1 MAIIAAFSMMG
12 VFFLV
17 GLYVAGALGV
27 LSLVMMQ
34 VFSDAPLWNILGNKA
49 WESNTNFILVAVPL
63 FLLMGELMLRSGM
76 GERMYGALSRWLV
89 FLPGG
94 LLHTNIA
101 SCAVFAACSGSSVA
115 TSATISRVSL
125 PSFRQRGYSER
136 LVIGSLAAGGT
147 LGILIPPSIGLIIY
161 GVLVEESIG
170 RLYMGGFLPGFLLAI
185 TMILMMVVTSLI
197 LPRTAPMDEEVRRLY
212 RAWFHGIGVRRYNA
226 EQMAVLRQEQATEAG
241 IAMPRDRR
249 SYRRGRS
256 ILSYSESIS
265 VWLNMLFNAVMGMMS
280 IVPVLFII
288 IIVLGSIYTG
298 WATPTEAAALGVFG
312 ALVVAIANELYRRI
326 RHNHWAVIGLGIFLF
341 PVVVFSLDDY
351 LREQEGELRTSTTL
365 LTMFGFV
372 WMIGA
377 FIVLFLISG
386 NIIVSMLGLLWPVPW
401 YFALLLIGARG
412 ELPPPAYDSWNQAGG
427 ALRVMILDSIISTV
441 RTSSMIMLII
451 MAAFTLSFAFA
462 RLGISQDISEW
473 ITALNLNPLQ
483 FVIILVFFYLL
494 LGTFMESFAML
505 VTTIPILTP
514 SLEAVGVDLVWFG
527 IIMVILVEAALISP
541 PEGINLYILH
551 GVRQDID
558 AQMAEQ
564 TAAAQDALKESTIT
578 DVYIGVLPFMGCM
591 AAVIGLLF
599 IFPDIALWAPC
610 IIYDNPTRD
619 FLEVVG
625 KTPDATSFWDQ
636 VRFCSS
642 EFRPRA
648 YH

>member
-1 MAIIAAFSMMG
+1 MAIITAFSMMG
-12 VFFLV
+12 VFFLI

-34 VFSDAPLWNILGNKA
+34 AFSDAPLWNILGNKA

-170 RLYMGGFLPGFLLAI
+170 RLYMGGFLPGFLLAF
-185 TMILMMVVTSLI
+185 TMILMMIVTSVI
-197 LPRTAPMDEEVRRLY
+197 FPRTAPMDEEVRRLY
-212 RAWFHGIGVRRYNA
+212 RAWFHGIAVRRYTD
-226 EQMAVLRQEQATEAG
+226 EQMTVMRQEQATEAG
-241 IAMPRDRR
+241 LTDPDDRAA
-249 SYRRGRS
+249 YRRGRS
-256 ILSYSESIS
+256 TLSYPEAIAE
-265 VWLNMLFNAVMGMMS
+265 WLRMVKEATVGLLA
-280 IVPVLFII
+280 IIPVLII
-288 IIVLGSIYTG
+288 IMVVLGSIYTG
-298 WATPTEAAALGVFG
+298 WATPTEAAALGVVG
-312 ALVVAIANELYRRI
+312 ALVVAIANELYKRSQ
-326 RHNHWAVIGLGIFLF
+326 GIYA
-341 PVVVFSLDDY
+341 D
-351 LREQEGELRTSTTL
+351 
-365 LTMFGFV
+365 
-372 WMIGA
+372 
-377 FIVLFLISG
+377 
-386 NIIVSMLGLLWPVPW
+386 
-401 YFALLLIGARG
+401 
-412 ELPPPAYDSWNQAGG
+412 WNQSMRGI
-427 ALRVMILDSIISTV
+427 RVMLLDAIISTV
-441 RTSSMIMLII
+441 RTSSMIMLIV

-473 ITALNLNPLQ
+473 ITGLNLNALQ

-551 GVRQDID
+551 GVRQDVD
-558 AQMAEQ
+558 QQMAEQ
-564 TAAAQDALKESTIT
+564 TAAAQEALRESTIT

-591 AAVIGLLF
+591 ALVIALLF
-599 IFPDIALWAPC
+599 AFPDIALWAPC
-610 IIYDNPTRD
+610 IIYDDPSRD
-619 FLEVVG
+619 FLQSVNVER
-625 KTPDATSFWDQ
+625 DAAGFWEQ
-636 VRFCSS
+636 IRYCSS
-642 EFRPRA
+642 EFRPLA
-648 YH
+648 YE

>member
-12 VFFLV
+12 VFFLI

-34 VFSDAPLWNILGNKA
+34 AFSDAPLWNILGNKA

-147 LGILIPPSIGLIIY
+147 LGILIPPSIGLIIF

-170 RLYMGGFLPGFLLAI
+170 RLYMGGFLPGFLLAF
-185 TMILMMVVTSLI
+185 TMMLMMIVTSVI

-212 RAWFHGIGVRRYNA
+212 RAWFHGIAVRRYSE
-226 EQMAVLRQEQATEAG
+226 EQMSVMRQEQATEAG
-241 IAMPRDRR
+241 LTDPEERAA
-249 SYRRGRS
+249 YRRGRS
-256 ILSYSESIS
+256 TLSYPEAIAE
-265 VWLNMLFNAVMGMMS
+265 WLRMIKEATVGLLA
-280 IVPVLFII
+280 IIPVLII
-288 IIVLGSIYTG
+288 IIVVLGSIYTG

-312 ALVVAIANELYRRI
+312 ALVVAIANELFKRSQGVYT
-326 RHNHWAVIGLGIFLF
+326 
-341 PVVVFSLDDY
+341 D
-351 LREQEGELRTSTTL
+351 
-365 LTMFGFV
+365 
-372 WMIGA
+372 
-377 FIVLFLISG
+377 
-386 NIIVSMLGLLWPVPW
+386 
-401 YFALLLIGARG
+401 
-412 ELPPPAYDSWNQAGG
+412 WNQSMRGIK
-427 ALRVMILDSIISTV
+427 VMLLDAIISTV
-441 RTSSMIMLII
+441 RTSSMIMLIV

-473 ITALNLNPLQ
+473 ITGQNLNALQ

-505 VTTIPILTP
+505 VTTIPILAP

-551 GVRQDID
+551 GVRQDVD

-564 TAAAQDALKESTIT
+564 TAAAQEALRESTIT

-591 AAVIGLLF
+591 ALVIALLF
-599 IFPDIALWAPC
+599 AFPDIALWAPC
-610 IIYDNPTRD
+610 IIYDDPSRD
-619 FLEVVG
+619 FLQSVNIER
-625 KTPDATSFWDQ
+625 DAAGFWEQ
-636 VRFCSS
+636 IRYCSS

-648 YH
+648 YQ

>member
-1 MAIIAAFSMMG
+1 MAIITAFSMMG

-27 LSLVMMQ
+27 LSLVMLY
-34 VFSDAPLWNILGNKA
+34 VFKPGDFFDPGLWSILGNKA

-76 GERMYGALSRWLV
+76 GERMYAALSRWLV

-147 LGILIPPSIGLIIY
+147 LGILIPPSIGLIIF

-170 RLYMGGFLPGFLLAI
+170 RLYMGGFLPGFLLAF
-185 TMILMMVVTSLI
+185 TMIAMMAVTSVI
-197 LPRTAPMDEEVRRLY
+197 FPRTAPMDEEVKRLY
-212 RAWFHGIGVRRYNA
+212 RAWFHGIGIRRYTA
-226 EQMAVLRQEQATEAG
+226 EQLATLRREQAAG
-241 IAMPRDRR
+241 VAMADRTA
-249 SYRRGRS
+249 
-256 ILSYSESIS
+256 LSYGEATGE
-265 VWLNMLFNAVMGMMS
+265 WLRMLGNAAVGMAA
-280 IVPVLFII
+280 IIPVLII
-288 IIVLGSIYTG
+288 IVVVLGSIYTG

-312 ALVVAIANELYRRI
+312 ALVVAIANELYKKVQGIYGDWSASLRGI
-326 RHNHWAVIGLGIFLF
+326 R
-341 PVVVFSLDDY
+341 Y
-351 LREQEGELRTSTTL
+351 
-365 LTMFGFV
+365 
-372 WMIGA
+372 
-377 FIVLFLISG
+377 
-386 NIIVSMLGLLWPVPW
+386 MLQD
-401 YFALLLIGARG
+401 A
-412 ELPPPAYDSWNQAGG
+412 
-427 ALRVMILDSIISTV
+427 IISTV
-441 RTSSMIMLII
+441 RTSSMIMLIV

-462 RLGISQDISEW
+462 RLGISADISEW
-473 ITALNLNPLQ
+473 ITGLNLNALQ
-483 FVIILVFFYLL
+483 FVVILVFFYLL

-551 GVRQDID
+551 GVRQDVD
-558 AQMAEQ
+558 QQMAEQ
-564 TAAAQDALKESTIT
+564 TAAAQEALAESTIT

-591 AAVIGLLF
+591 ALVIALLF
-599 IFPDIALWAPC
+599 AFPDIALWAPC
-610 IIYDNPTRD
+610 IIYDDPSRD
-619 FLEVVG
+619 FLQAMGIERG
-625 KTPDATSFWDQ
+625 TADFWDG
-636 VRFCSS
+636 VRYCSS

-648 YH
+648 YE

>member
-1 MAIIAAFSMMG
+1 MAIITAFSMMG

-27 LSLVMMQ
+27 LSLVMLY
-34 VFSDAPLWNILGNKA
+34 VFKPGEMFDPGLWSILGNKA

-76 GERMYGALSRWLV
+76 GERMYAALSRWLV

-147 LGILIPPSIGLIIY
+147 LGILIPPSIGLIIF

-170 RLYMGGFLPGFLLAI
+170 RLYMGGFLPGFLLAF
-185 TMILMMVVTSLI
+185 TMIAMMAVTSVI
-197 LPRTAPMDEEVRRLY
+197 FPRTAPMDEEVKRLY
-212 RAWFHGIGVRRYNA
+212 RAWFHGVGIRRYTA
-226 EQMAVLRQEQATEAG
+226 EQLATLRREQAG
-241 IAMPRDRR
+241 GVAMADRTT
-249 SYRRGRS
+249 
-256 ILSYSESIS
+256 LSYGEATGE
-265 VWLNMLFNAVMGMMS
+265 WLRMLRNAAVGMAA
-280 IVPVLFII
+280 IIPVLII
-288 IIVLGSIYTG
+288 IVVVLGSIYTG

-312 ALVVAIANELYRRI
+312 ALVVAIANELYKKVQGIYGDWNASLRGI
-326 RHNHWAVIGLGIFLF
+326 R
-341 PVVVFSLDDY
+341 Y
-351 LREQEGELRTSTTL
+351 
-365 LTMFGFV
+365 
-372 WMIGA
+372 
-377 FIVLFLISG
+377 
-386 NIIVSMLGLLWPVPW
+386 MLQD
-401 YFALLLIGARG
+401 A
-412 ELPPPAYDSWNQAGG
+412 
-427 ALRVMILDSIISTV
+427 IISTV
-441 RTSSMIMLII
+441 RTSSMIMLIV

-462 RLGISQDISEW
+462 RLGISADISEW
-473 ITALNLNPLQ
+473 ITGLNLNALQ
-483 FVIILVFFYLL
+483 FVVILVFFYLL

-551 GVRQDID
+551 GVRQDVD
-558 AQMAEQ
+558 QQMAEQ
-564 TAAAQDALKESTIT
+564 TAAAQEALAESTIT

-591 AAVIGLLF
+591 ALVIALLF
-599 IFPDIALWAPC
+599 AFPDIALWAPC
-610 IIYDNPTRD
+610 IIYDDPSRD
-619 FLEVVG
+619 FLQAMGIERG
-625 KTPDATSFWDQ
+625 TADFWDG
-636 VRFCSS
+636 VRYCSS

-648 YH
+648 YE

>member
-1 MAIIAAFSMMG
+1 MAIITAFSMMG
-12 VFFLV
+12 VFFLI

-170 RLYMGGFLPGFLLAI
+170 RLYMGGFLPGFLLAF
-185 TMILMMVVTSLI
+185 TMILMMVVTSVI
-197 LPRTAPMDEEVRRLY
+197 FPRTAPMDEEVRRLY
-212 RAWFHGIGVRRYNA
+212 RAWFNGIGIRRYTDEQLA
-226 EQMAVLRQEQATEAG
+226 ELQRERTTEAG
-241 IAMPRDRR
+241 IANPVERAA
-249 SYRRGRS
+249 YRRGRS
-256 ILSYSESIS
+256 TLSYGEATGE
-265 VWLNMLFNAVMGMMS
+265 WLRMIKEATLGLVA
-280 IVPVLFII
+280 IIPVLVII
-288 IIVLGSIYTG
+288 IVVLGSIYTG
-298 WATPTEAAALGVFG
+298 WATPTEAAALGVVG
-312 ALVVAIANELYRRI
+312 ALVVAIANELYKRPQGAYSSWGQSMRGIRI
-326 RHNHWAVIGLGIFLF
+326 ML
-341 PVVVFSLDDY
+341 LD
-351 LREQEGELRTSTTL
+351 
-365 LTMFGFV
+365 
-372 WMIGA
+372 A
-377 FIVLFLISG
+377 
-386 NIIVSMLGLLWPVPW
+386 
-401 YFALLLIGARG
+401 
-412 ELPPPAYDSWNQAGG
+412 
-427 ALRVMILDSIISTV
+427 IISTV
-441 RTSSMIMLII
+441 RTSSMIMLIV

-473 ITALNLNPLQ
+473 ITGLNLNALQ

-551 GVRQDID
+551 GVRQDVD

-564 TAAAQDALKESTIT
+564 TAAAQEALRESTIT

-591 AAVIGLLF
+591 AAVIALLF
-599 IFPDIALWAPC
+599 AFPDIALWAPC
-610 IIYDNPTRD
+610 IIYDDPSRE
-619 FLEVVG
+619 FLQTVNVEREAAG
-625 KTPDATSFWDQ
+625 FWENI
-636 VRFCSS
+636 RYCSS

-648 YH
+648 YQ

>member
-1 MAIIAAFSMMG
+1 MVIITAFSMMG
-12 VFFLV
+12 VFFLI

-34 VFSDAPLWNILGNKA
+34 AFSDAPLWNILGNKA

-170 RLYMGGFLPGFLLAI
+170 RLYMGGFLPGFLLAFTMMFMMII
-185 TMILMMVVTSLI
+185 TSVIFPS
-197 LPRTAPMDEEVRRLY
+197 TAPMDEEVRRLY
-212 RAWFHGIGVRRYNA
+212 RAWFHGVGIRRYGVD
-226 EQMAVLRQEQATEAG
+226 QVAVLQQERATETG
-241 IAMPRDRR
+241 IADIEGRR
-249 SYRRGRS
+249 AYRRGRS
-256 ILSYSESIS
+256 VLSYGEA
-265 VWLNMLFNAVMGMMS
+265 VGEWLRMLGEAAVGMAA
-280 IVPVLFII
+280 IVPVLII
-288 IIVLGSIYTG
+288 IVVVLGSIYTG
-298 WATPTEAAALGVFG
+298 WATPTEAAALGVVG
-312 ALVVAIANELYRRI
+312 ALVVAIANELYKK
-326 RHNHWAVIGLGIFLF
+326 
-341 PVVVFSLDDY
+341 
-351 LREQEGELRTSTTL
+351 
-365 LTMFGFV
+365 
-372 WMIGA
+372 
-377 FIVLFLISG
+377 
-386 NIIVSMLGLLWPVPW
+386 
-401 YFALLLIGARG
+401 ARG
-412 ELPPPAYDSWNQAGG
+412 TYADWGGSYRGIKMMLMDS
-427 ALRVMILDSIISTV
+427 VISTV
-441 RTSSMIMLII
+441 RTSSMIMLIV

-473 ITALNLNPLQ
+473 ITGLNLNALQ

-505 VTTIPILTP
+505 VTTIPILAPT
-514 SLEAVGVDLVWFG
+514 LEAVGVDLVWFG

-551 GVRQDID
+551 GVRQDVD
-558 AQMAEQ
+558 AEMASR
-564 TAAAQDALKESTIT
+564 TAAAQEVLRESTIT

-591 AAVIGLLF
+591 AAVIALLF
-599 IFPDIALWAPC
+599 VFPDIALYAPC
-610 IIYDNPTRD
+610 VFYDNPTSYFALADIAREAGASP
-619 FLEVVG
+619 EVVDQISREALLPREEQMRLPELIDLTIIQTG
-625 KTPDATSFWDQ
+625 DPTLANLDVEGVQAQIRESTGDPGGWDLM
-636 VRFCSS
+636 RFCAS

-648 YH
+648 YE

>member
-1 MAIIAAFSMMG
+1 MAIITAFSMMG

-27 LSLVMMQ
+27 LSLVMMEA
-34 VFSDAPLWNILGNKA
+34 FSDAPLWNILGNKA

-76 GERMYGALSRWLV
+76 GERMYAALSRWLV

-147 LGILIPPSIGLIIY
+147 LGILIPPSIGLIIF

-170 RLYMGGFLPGFLLAI
+170 RLYMGGFLPGFLLAF
-185 TMILMMVVTSLI
+185 TMIAMMVVTSI
-197 LPRTAPMDEEVRRLY
+197 IFPRTAPMDEEIKRLY
-212 RAWFHGIGVRRYNA
+212 RAWFHGAGIRRYTA
-226 EQMAVLRQEQATEAG
+226 EQMETMRREQAAG
-241 IAMPRDRR
+241 VSIEDRT
-249 SYRRGRS
+249 
-256 ILSYSESIS
+256 ILSYGEAVSE
-265 VWLNMLFNAVMGMMS
+265 WLRILGRAVVGMAA
-280 IVPVLFII
+280 IIPVLII
-288 IIVLGSIYTG
+288 IVVVLGSIYTG

-312 ALVVAIANELYRRI
+312 ALVVAIANELFKKMQGIYAEWGDSMRGI
-326 RHNHWAVIGLGIFLF
+326 RHML
-341 PVVVFSLDDY
+341 LD
-351 LREQEGELRTSTTL
+351 
-365 LTMFGFV
+365 
-372 WMIGA
+372 A
-377 FIVLFLISG
+377 
-386 NIIVSMLGLLWPVPW
+386 
-401 YFALLLIGARG
+401 
-412 ELPPPAYDSWNQAGG
+412 
-427 ALRVMILDSIISTV
+427 IISTV
-441 RTSSMIMLII
+441 RTSSMIMLIV

-462 RLGISQDISEW
+462 RLGISSDISEW
-473 ITALNLNPLQ
+473 ITGLNLNALQ

-551 GVRQDID
+551 GVRQDVD
-558 AQMAEQ
+558 QQMAEQ
-564 TAAAQDALKESTIT
+564 TAAAQEVLRESTIT

-591 AAVIGLLF
+591 AVVIALLF
-599 IFPDIALWAPC
+599 AFPDIALWAPC
-610 IIYDNPTRD
+610 VIYDTPGNHFALADIARSAGAAPEVIDQIGREAMLARD
-619 FLEVVG
+619 EQMRFRDLIDLTITQSGSPALAQLGTEG
-625 KTPDATSFWDQ
+625 IQDQ
-636 VRFCSS
+636 IRAAAGDSSLWENVRYCSS

-648 YH
+648 YQ

>member
-1 MAIIAAFSMMG
+1 MAIITAFSMMG
-12 VFFLV
+12 VFFLI

-170 RLYMGGFLPGFLLAI
+170 RLYMAGFFPGFLLAFV
-185 TMILMMVVTSLI
+185 MILMMVFTSI
-197 LPRTAPMDEEVRRLY
+197 VAPRTAPMDEEVRRLY
-212 RAWFHGIGVRRYNA
+212 RGWFHGIGIRRYND
-226 EQMAVLRQEQATEAG
+226 EQMAALRQEQATEAG
-241 IAMPRDRR
+241 LSATRDPAMGLSPRQA
-249 SYRRGRS
+249 YRRGRS
-256 ILSYSESIS
+256 TLSYAEATSEWMRMIGE
-265 VWLNMLFNAVMGMMS
+265 AVVGLVA
-280 IVPVLFII
+280 IIPVLI
-288 IIVLGSIYTG
+288 IIVVVLGTIYLG
-298 WATPTEAAALGVFG
+298 IATPTEAAAFGVTG
-312 ALVVAIANELYRRI
+312 ALIVAGANELYKRLQ
-326 RHNHWAVIGLGIFLF
+326 GTY
-341 PVVVFSLDDY
+341 S
-351 LREQEGELRTSTTL
+351 
-365 LTMFGFV
+365 
-372 WMIGA
+372 
-377 FIVLFLISG
+377 
-386 NIIVSMLGLLWPVPW
+386 
-401 YFALLLIGARG
+401 
-412 ELPPPAYDSWNQAGG
+412 SWGQ
-427 ALRVMILDSIISTV
+427 ALRAVYLMLLDAIISTV
-441 RTSSMIMLII
+441 RTSSMIMLIV

-473 ITALNLNPLQ
+473 ITALNLNALQ

-514 SLEAVGVDLVWFG
+514 ALVNVGVDLVWFG

-551 GVRQDID
+551 GVRQDVD

-564 TAAAQDALKESTIT
+564 TAEAQAALQNSTIT

-591 AAVIGLLF
+591 AAVISLLF

-610 IIYDNPTRD
+610 MIYDDPSRD
-619 FLEVVG
+619 FLQSVNVER
-625 KTPDATSFWDQ
+625 DAAGFWEQ

-648 YH
+648 YE

>member
-1 MAIIAAFSMMG
+1 MAIITAFSMMG
-12 VFFLV
+12 VFFLI

-76 GERMYGALSRWLV
+76 GERMYSSLSRWLV

-147 LGILIPPSIGLIIY
+147 LGILIPPSIGLIIF

-170 RLYMGGFLPGFLLAI
+170 RLYMGGFLPGFLLAF
-185 TMILMMVVTSLI
+185 TMMLMMIVTSVI
-197 LPRTAPMDEEVRRLY
+197 IPRTAPMDEEVRRLY
-212 RAWFHGIGVRRYNA
+212 RGWFNGIGIRRYSDDQQA
-226 EQMAVLRQEQATEAG
+226 AMRQEQATEAG
-241 IAMPRDRR
+241 LTDPEERAA
-249 SYRRGRS
+249 YRRGRS
-256 ILSYSESIS
+256 TLSYGEATSE
-265 VWLNMLFNAVMGMMS
+265 WLRMLKEALVGLIA
-280 IVPVLFII
+280 IVPVLII
-288 IIVLGSIYTG
+288 IAVVLGSIYTG

-312 ALVVAIANELYRRI
+312 ALVVAIANELYKRSQ
-326 RHNHWAVIGLGIFLF
+326 GI
-341 PVVVFSLDDY
+341 Y
-351 LREQEGELRTSTTL
+351 ANWGE
-365 LTMFGFV
+365 
-372 WMIGA
+372 
-377 FIVLFLISG
+377 
-386 NIIVSMLGLLWPVPW
+386 SM
-401 YFALLLIGARG
+401 RG
-412 ELPPPAYDSWNQAGG
+412 I
-427 ALRVMILDSIISTV
+427 RVMLLDAIISTV
-441 RTSSMIMLII
+441 RTSSMIMLIV

-473 ITALNLNPLQ
+473 ITGLNLNALQ

-551 GVRQDID
+551 GVRQDVD

-564 TAAAQDALKESTIT
+564 TAAAQEALRESTIT

-591 AAVIGLLF
+591 ALVIALLF
-599 IFPDIALWAPC
+599 AFPDIALWAPC
-610 IIYDNPTRD
+610 IIYDDPSRE
-619 FLEVVG
+619 FLQSVNIEREAAG
-625 KTPDATSFWDQ
+625 FWEN

-648 YH
+648 YQ

>member
-1 MAIIAAFSMMG
+1 MAIITAFSMMG

-27 LSLVMMQ
+27 LSLVMMEA
-34 VFSDAPLWNILGNKA
+34 FSDAPLWNILGNKA

-76 GERMYGALSRWLV
+76 GERMYAALSRWLV

-147 LGILIPPSIGLIIY
+147 LGILIPPSIGLIIF

-170 RLYMGGFLPGFLLAI
+170 RLYMGGFLPGFLLAF
-185 TMILMMVVTSLI
+185 TMIVMMVVTSI
-197 LPRTAPMDEEVRRLY
+197 IFPRTAPMDEEIKRLY
-212 RAWFHGIGVRRYNA
+212 RAWFHGAGIRRYTA
-226 EQMAVLRQEQATEAG
+226 EQMETMRREQAAG
-241 IAMPRDRR
+241 VSIEDRTM
-249 SYRRGRS
+249 
-256 ILSYSESIS
+256 LSYGEAVSE
-265 VWLNMLFNAVMGMMS
+265 WLRILGRAVVGMAA
-280 IVPVLFII
+280 IIPVLII
-288 IIVLGSIYTG
+288 IVVVLGSIYTG

-312 ALVVAIANELYRRI
+312 ALVVAIANELFKKMQGIYAEWSDSVRGI
-326 RHNHWAVIGLGIFLF
+326 RHML
-341 PVVVFSLDDY
+341 LD
-351 LREQEGELRTSTTL
+351 
-365 LTMFGFV
+365 
-372 WMIGA
+372 A
-377 FIVLFLISG
+377 
-386 NIIVSMLGLLWPVPW
+386 
-401 YFALLLIGARG
+401 
-412 ELPPPAYDSWNQAGG
+412 
-427 ALRVMILDSIISTV
+427 IISTV
-441 RTSSMIMLII
+441 RTSSMIMLIV

-462 RLGISQDISEW
+462 RLGISSDISEW
-473 ITALNLNPLQ
+473 ITGLNLNALQ

-551 GVRQDID
+551 GVRQDVD
-558 AQMAEQ
+558 QQMAEQ
-564 TAAAQDALKESTIT
+564 TAAAQEVLRESTIT

-591 AAVIGLLF
+591 AVVIALLF
-599 IFPDIALWAPC
+599 AFPDIALWAPC
-610 IIYDNPTRD
+610 VIYDTPGNHFALADIARSAGAAPEALDQIGREAMLERD
-619 FLEVVG
+619 EQMRFRDLIDLTITQSGSPALAQLGTEG
-625 KTPDATSFWDQ
+625 IQDQ
-636 VRFCSS
+636 IRAAAGDSSLWENVRYCSS

-648 YH
+648 YQ

>member
-1 MAIIAAFSMMG
+1 MAIITAFSMMG
-12 VFFLV
+12 VFFLI

-34 VFSDAPLWNILGNKA
+34 AFSDAPLWNILGNKA

-170 RLYMGGFLPGFLLAI
+170 RLYMGGFLPGFLLAF
-185 TMILMMVVTSLI
+185 TMILMMIVTSVI
-197 LPRTAPMDEEVRRLY
+197 FPRTAPMDEEVRRLY
-212 RAWFHGIGVRRYNA
+212 RAWFHGIAVRRYTD
-226 EQMAVLRQEQATEAG
+226 EQMTVMRQEQATEAG
-241 IAMPRDRR
+241 LTDPDDRAA
-249 SYRRGRS
+249 YRRGRS
-256 ILSYSESIS
+256 TLSYPEAIAE
-265 VWLNMLFNAVMGMMS
+265 WLRMVKEATVGLLA
-280 IVPVLFII
+280 IIPVLII
-288 IIVLGSIYTG
+288 IMVVLGSIYTG
-298 WATPTEAAALGVFG
+298 WATPTEAAALGVVG
-312 ALVVAIANELYRRI
+312 ALVVAIANELYKRSQGIYADWSQSMRGIRI
-326 RHNHWAVIGLGIFLF
+326 ML
-341 PVVVFSLDDY
+341 LD
-351 LREQEGELRTSTTL
+351 
-365 LTMFGFV
+365 
-372 WMIGA
+372 A
-377 FIVLFLISG
+377 
-386 NIIVSMLGLLWPVPW
+386 
-401 YFALLLIGARG
+401 
-412 ELPPPAYDSWNQAGG
+412 
-427 ALRVMILDSIISTV
+427 IISTV
-441 RTSSMIMLII
+441 RTSSMIMLIV

-473 ITALNLNPLQ
+473 ITALNLNALQ

-551 GVRQDID
+551 GVRQDVD
-558 AQMAEQ
+558 QQMAEQ
-564 TAAAQDALKESTIT
+564 TAAAQEALRESTIT

-591 AAVIGLLF
+591 ALVIALLF
-599 IFPDIALWAPC
+599 VFPDIALWAPC
-610 IIYDNPTRD
+610 IIYDDPSRD
-619 FLEVVG
+619 FLQSVNVER
-625 KTPDATSFWDQ
+625 DAAGFWEQ
-636 VRFCSS
+636 IRYCSS

-648 YH
+648 YE

>member
-1 MAIIAAFSMMG
+1 MAIITAFSMMG
-12 VFFLV
+12 VFFLI

-147 LGILIPPSIGLIIY
+147 LGILIPPSIGLIIF

-170 RLYMGGFLPGFLLAI
+170 RLYMGGFLPGFLLAF
-185 TMILMMVVTSLI
+185 TMILMMVVTSVI
-197 LPRTAPMDEEVRRLY
+197 FPRTAPMDEEVRRLY
-212 RAWFHGIGVRRYNA
+212 RGWFNGVGLRRYTD
-226 EQMAVLRQEQATEAG
+226 EQRAALAQEQATEAG
-241 IAMPRDRR
+241 LTDPTERAA
-249 SYRRGRS
+249 YRRGRS
-256 ILSYSESIS
+256 TLSYGEATSE
-265 VWLNMLFNAVMGMMS
+265 WLRMIKDATVGLLA
-280 IVPVLFII
+280 IVPVLVII
-288 IIVLGSIYTG
+288 IVVLGSIYTG
-298 WATPTEAAALGVFG
+298 WATPTEAAALGVVG
-312 ALVVAIANELYRRI
+312 ALVVAIANELYKRRQGIYADWGASMRGI
-326 RHNHWAVIGLGIFLF
+326 RIML
-341 PVVVFSLDDY
+341 LD
-351 LREQEGELRTSTTL
+351 
-365 LTMFGFV
+365 
-372 WMIGA
+372 A
-377 FIVLFLISG
+377 
-386 NIIVSMLGLLWPVPW
+386 
-401 YFALLLIGARG
+401 
-412 ELPPPAYDSWNQAGG
+412 
-427 ALRVMILDSIISTV
+427 IISTV
-441 RTSSMIMLII
+441 RTSSMIMLIV

-462 RLGISQDISEW
+462 RLGISADISEW
-473 ITALNLNPLQ
+473 ITGLNLNALQ

-551 GVRQDID
+551 GVRQDVD
-558 AQMAEQ
+558 QQMAEQ
-564 TAAAQDALKESTIT
+564 TAAAQEALKESTIT

-591 AAVIGLLF
+591 ALVIALLF

-610 IIYDNPTRD
+610 IIYDDPSRE
-619 FLEVVG
+619 FLQSVNVEREAAG
-625 KTPDATSFWDQ
+625 FWENI
-636 VRFCSS
+636 RYCSS

-648 YH
+648 YQ

>member
-12 VFFLV
+12 VFFII

-34 VFSDAPLWNILGNKA
+34 MFSDAPLWNILGNKA

-170 RLYMGGFLPGFLLAI
+170 RLYMGGFLPGFLLAF
-185 TMILMMVVTSLI
+185 TMILMMIVTSVI
-197 LPRTAPMDEEVRRLY
+197 FPRTAPMDEEVRRLY
-212 RAWFHGIGVRRYNA
+212 RAWFHGIAVRRYTD
-226 EQMAVLRQEQATEAG
+226 EQMTVMRQEQATEAG
-241 IAMPRDRR
+241 LNDPADRAA
-249 SYRRGRS
+249 YRRGRS
-256 ILSYSESIS
+256 TLSYPEA
-265 VWLNMLFNAVMGMMS
+265 VAEWLRMVKEATVGLVA
-280 IVPVLFII
+280 IIPVLII
-288 IIVLGSIYTG
+288 IIVVLGSIYTG
-298 WATPTEAAALGVFG
+298 WATPTEAAALGVVG
-312 ALVVAIANELYRRI
+312 ALVVAIANELYKRSQGVY
-326 RHNHWAVIGLGIFLF
+326 A
-341 PVVVFSLDDY
+341 D
-351 LREQEGELRTSTTL
+351 
-365 LTMFGFV
+365 
-372 WMIGA
+372 
-377 FIVLFLISG
+377 
-386 NIIVSMLGLLWPVPW
+386 
-401 YFALLLIGARG
+401 
-412 ELPPPAYDSWNQAGG
+412 WNQSMRGIRIM
-427 ALRVMILDSIISTV
+427 LLDAIISTV
-441 RTSSMIMLII
+441 RTSSMIMLIV

-473 ITALNLNPLQ
+473 ITGLNLNALQ

-551 GVRQDID
+551 GVRQDVD

-564 TAAAQDALKESTIT
+564 TAAAQEALRESTIT

-591 AAVIGLLF
+591 ALVIALLF
-599 IFPDIALWAPC
+599 AFPDIALYAPC
-610 IIYDNPTRD
+610 IIYDDPSRD
-619 FLEVVG
+619 FLQAVNVER
-625 KTPDATSFWDQ
+625 DAAGFWEN
-636 VRFCSS
+636 VRYCAS

-648 YH
+648 YE

>member
-1 MAIIAAFSMMG
+1 MAIITAFSMMG

-27 LSLVMMQ
+27 LSLVMLY
-34 VFSDAPLWNILGNKA
+34 VFKPGEMFDPGLWSILGNKA

-76 GERMYGALSRWLV
+76 GERMYAALSRWLV

-147 LGILIPPSIGLIIY
+147 LGILIPPSIGLIIF

-170 RLYMGGFLPGFLLAI
+170 RLYMGGFLPGFLLAF
-185 TMILMMVVTSLI
+185 TMIAMMAVTSVI
-197 LPRTAPMDEEVRRLY
+197 FPRTAPMDEEVKRLY
-212 RAWFHGIGVRRYNA
+212 RAWFHGIGIRRYSA
-226 EQMAVLRQEQATEAG
+226 EQLATLRREQAAG
-241 IAMPRDRR
+241 VAMADRTA
-249 SYRRGRS
+249 
-256 ILSYSESIS
+256 LSYGEATGE
-265 VWLNMLFNAVMGMMS
+265 WLRMLGNAAVGMAA
-280 IVPVLFII
+280 IIPVLII
-288 IIVLGSIYTG
+288 IVVVLGSIYTG

-312 ALVVAIANELYRRI
+312 ALVVAIANELYKKVQGIYGDWNASLRGI
-326 RHNHWAVIGLGIFLF
+326 R
-341 PVVVFSLDDY
+341 Y
-351 LREQEGELRTSTTL
+351 
-365 LTMFGFV
+365 
-372 WMIGA
+372 
-377 FIVLFLISG
+377 
-386 NIIVSMLGLLWPVPW
+386 MLQD
-401 YFALLLIGARG
+401 A
-412 ELPPPAYDSWNQAGG
+412 
-427 ALRVMILDSIISTV
+427 IISTV
-441 RTSSMIMLII
+441 RTSSMIMLIV

-462 RLGISQDISEW
+462 RLGISADISEW
-473 ITALNLNPLQ
+473 ITGLNLNALQ
-483 FVIILVFFYLL
+483 FVVILVFFYLL

-551 GVRQDID
+551 GVRQDVD
-558 AQMAEQ
+558 QQMAEQ
-564 TAAAQDALKESTIT
+564 TAAAQEALAESTIT

-591 AAVIGLLF
+591 ALVIALLF
-599 IFPDIALWAPC
+599 AFPDIALWAPC
-610 IIYDNPTRD
+610 IIYDDPSRD
-619 FLEVVG
+619 FLQAMGIERG
-625 KTPDATSFWDQ
+625 TADFWDG
-636 VRFCSS
+636 VRYCSS

-648 YH
+648 YE

>member
-1 MAIIAAFSMMG
+1 MAIITAFSMMG
-12 VFFLV
+12 VFFLI

-147 LGILIPPSIGLIIY
+147 LGILIPPSIGLIIF

-170 RLYMGGFLPGFLLAI
+170 RLYMGGFLPGFLLAF
-185 TMILMMVVTSLI
+185 TMILMMIITSVI
-197 LPRTAPMDEEVRRLY
+197 FPRTAPMDDEVRRLY
-212 RAWFHGIGVRRYNA
+212 RAWFNGIGVRKYSEEQLA
-226 EQMAVLRQEQATEAG
+226 EMARERATEAG
-241 IAMPRDRR
+241 LTDPLER
-249 SYRRGRS
+249 SAYRRGRAV
-256 ILSYSESIS
+256 LSYGEATSEWFRMIKEATIGL
-265 VWLNMLFNAVMGMMS
+265 VA
-280 IVPVLFII
+280 IAPVLII
-288 IIVLGSIYTG
+288 IVVVLGSIYTG

-312 ALVVAIANELYRRI
+312 ALVVAIANELYKRVQGIYPDWGTSMRGI
-326 RHNHWAVIGLGIFLF
+326 RLML
-341 PVVVFSLDDY
+341 LD
-351 LREQEGELRTSTTL
+351 
-365 LTMFGFV
+365 
-372 WMIGA
+372 A
-377 FIVLFLISG
+377 
-386 NIIVSMLGLLWPVPW
+386 
-401 YFALLLIGARG
+401 
-412 ELPPPAYDSWNQAGG
+412 
-427 ALRVMILDSIISTV
+427 IISTV
-441 RTSSMIMLII
+441 RTSSMIMLIV

-473 ITALNLNPLQ
+473 ITALNLNALQ

-505 VTTIPILTP
+505 VTTIPILVP

-551 GVRQDID
+551 GVRQDVD
-558 AQMAEQ
+558 QQMAEQ
-564 TAAAQDALKESTIT
+564 TAAAQEALRESTIT

-591 AAVIGLLF
+591 ALVIGLLF
-599 IFPDIALWAPC
+599 AFPDIALWAPC
-610 IIYDNPTRD
+610 VIYDDPSRD
-619 FLEVVG
+619 FLQSVNVER
-625 KTPDATSFWDQ
+625 DAAGFWEQ
-636 VRFCSS
+636 IRFCSS

-648 YH
+648 YE

>member
-1 MAIIAAFSMMG
+1 MAIITAFSMMG
-12 VFFLV
+12 VFFLI

-147 LGILIPPSIGLIIY
+147 LGILIPPSIGLIIF

-170 RLYMGGFLPGFLLAI
+170 RLYMGGFLPGFLLAF
-185 TMILMMVVTSLI
+185 TMIAMMVVTSLI
-197 LPRTAPMDEEVRRLY
+197 FPRTAPMEEEVRRLY
-212 RAWFHGIGVRRYNA
+212 RAWFNGIGVRRYTDEQRA
-226 EQMAVLRQEQATEAG
+226 ELQMQQATEGG
-241 IAMPRDRR
+241 IANPTERAA
-249 SYRRGRS
+249 YRRGRS
-256 ILSYSESIS
+256 TLSYVEATAE
-265 VWLNMLFNAVMGMMS
+265 WLRMLKEALIGLLA
-280 IVPVLFII
+280 IIPVLVII
-288 IIVLGSIYTG
+288 VVVLGSIYTG
-298 WATPTEAAALGVFG
+298 WATPTEAAALGVVG
-312 ALVVAIANELYRRI
+312 ALLVAVANELYQRLQGTYSRWGDSM
-326 RHNHWAVIGLGIFLF
+326 RGI
-341 PVVVFSLDDY
+341 
-351 LREQEGELRTSTTL
+351 
-365 LTMFGFV
+365 
-372 WMIGA
+372 
-377 FIVLFLISG
+377 
-386 NIIVSMLGLLWPVPW
+386 
-401 YFALLLIGARG
+401 
-412 ELPPPAYDSWNQAGG
+412 
-427 ALRVMILDSIISTV
+427 RVMLFDAIISTV
-441 RTSSMIMLII
+441 RTSSMIMLIV

-473 ITALNLNPLQ
+473 ITGLNLNALQ

-505 VTTIPILTP
+505 VTTIPILAPT
-514 SLEAVGVDLVWFG
+514 LEAVGVDLVWFG

-551 GVRQDID
+551 GVRQDVD
-558 AQMAEQ
+558 QQMAEQ
-564 TAAAQDALKESTIT
+564 TAAAQEALRESTIT

-591 AAVIGLLF
+591 AAVIALLF
-599 IFPDIALWAPC
+599 VFPDIALWAPC
-610 IIYDNPTRD
+610 IIYDDPSRD
-619 FLEVVG
+619 FLQTINVEREAAG
-625 KTPDATSFWDQ
+625 FWES
-636 VRFCSS
+636 VKYCSS

-648 YH
+648 YQ

>member
-1 MAIIAAFSMMG
+1 MAIITAFSMMG
-12 VFFLV
+12 VFFLI

-34 VFSDAPLWNILGNKA
+34 AFSDAPLWNILGNKA

-170 RLYMGGFLPGFLLAI
+170 RLYMGGFLPGFLLAF
-185 TMILMMVVTSLI
+185 TMILMMVVTSVI
-197 LPRTAPMDEEVRRLY
+197 FPRTAPMDEEVRRLY
-212 RAWFHGIGVRRYNA
+212 RAWFHGIAVRRYTD
-226 EQMAVLRQEQATEAG
+226 EQMTVMRQEQATEAG
-241 IAMPRDRR
+241 LTDPDDRAA
-249 SYRRGRS
+249 YRRGRS
-256 ILSYSESIS
+256 TLSYPEAIAE
-265 VWLNMLFNAVMGMMS
+265 WLRMIKEATIGLLA
-280 IVPVLFII
+280 IIPVLII
-288 IIVLGSIYTG
+288 ILVVLGSIYTG
-298 WATPTEAAALGVFG
+298 WATPTEAAALGVVG
-312 ALVVAIANELYRRI
+312 ALVVAIANELYKRSQ
-326 RHNHWAVIGLGIFLF
+326 GIYA
-341 PVVVFSLDDY
+341 D
-351 LREQEGELRTSTTL
+351 
-365 LTMFGFV
+365 
-372 WMIGA
+372 
-377 FIVLFLISG
+377 
-386 NIIVSMLGLLWPVPW
+386 
-401 YFALLLIGARG
+401 
-412 ELPPPAYDSWNQAGG
+412 WNQSMRGIRIM
-427 ALRVMILDSIISTV
+427 LLDAIISTV
-441 RTSSMIMLII
+441 RTSSMIMLIV

-473 ITALNLNPLQ
+473 ITGLNLNALQ

-551 GVRQDID
+551 GVRQDVD
-558 AQMAEQ
+558 QQMAEQ
-564 TAAAQDALKESTIT
+564 TAAAQEALRESTIT

-591 AAVIGLLF
+591 ALVIALLF
-599 IFPDIALWAPC
+599 AFPDIALWAPC
-610 IIYDNPTRD
+610 IIYDDPSRD
-619 FLEVVG
+619 FLQSVNIER
-625 KTPDATSFWDQ
+625 DAAGFWEQ
-636 VRFCSS
+636 IRYCSS
-642 EFRPRA
+642 EFRPLA
-648 YH
+648 YE

>member
-1 MAIIAAFSMMG
+1 MVIITAFSMMG
-12 VFFLV
+12 VFFLI

-34 VFSDAPLWNILGNKA
+34 AFSDAPLWNILGNKA

-170 RLYMGGFLPGFLLAI
+170 RLYMGGFLPGFLLAF
-185 TMILMMVVTSLI
+185 TMMFMMVITSVI
-197 LPRTAPMDEEVRRLY
+197 FPSTAPMDEGVRRLY
-212 RAWFHGIGVRRYNA
+212 RAWFHGVGIRRYGA
-226 EQMAVLRQEQATEAG
+226 DQVAVLQQERATEAG
-241 IAMPRDRR
+241 IADIEGRR
-249 SYRRGRS
+249 AYRRGRS
-256 ILSYSESIS
+256 VLSYREA
-265 VWLNMLFNAVMGMMS
+265 VGEWLRMLGEAAVGMAA
-280 IVPVLFII
+280 ILPVLII
-288 IIVLGSIYTG
+288 IVVVLGSIYTG
-298 WATPTEAAALGVFG
+298 WATPTEAAALGVVG
-312 ALVVAIANELYRRI
+312 ALVVAIANEVFKRVQGTYADWGGSYR
-326 RHNHWAVIGLGIFLF
+326 GIK
-341 PVVVFSLDDY
+341 
-351 LREQEGELRTSTTL
+351 
-365 LTMFGFV
+365 
-372 WMIGA
+372 I
-377 FIVLFLISG
+377 
-386 NIIVSMLGLLWPVPW
+386 ML
-401 YFALLLIGARG
+401 
-412 ELPPPAYDSWNQAGG
+412 
-427 ALRVMILDSIISTV
+427 MDSIISTV
-441 RTSSMIMLII
+441 RTSSMIMLIV

-473 ITALNLNPLQ
+473 ITGLNLNALQ

-505 VTTIPILTP
+505 VTTIPILVP

-551 GVRQDID
+551 GVRQDVD
-558 AQMAEQ
+558 AEM
-564 TAAAQDALKESTIT
+564 AAQTEAAQEVLRESTIT
-578 DVYIGVLPFMGCM
+578 DVYIGVMPFMGCM
-591 AAVIGLLF
+591 AAVIALLF
-599 IFPDIALWAPC
+599 VFPDIALYAPC
-610 IIYDNPTRD
+610 VFYDNLTGYFALADIAREAGASPEVIDQISREALLPREEQMRFRELIDLTIIQTGDPTLANLGAEGVQAQIRESTGD
-619 FLEVVG
+619 PG
-625 KTPDATSFWDQ
+625 GWDLM
-636 VRFCSS
+636 RFCAS

-648 YH
+648 YE

>member
-1 MAIIAAFSMMG
+1 MAIITAFSMMG

-17 GLYVAGALGV
+17 GLYVAGALGI

-34 VFSDAPLWNILGNKA
+34 AFSDAPLWNILGNKA

-170 RLYMGGFLPGFLLAI
+170 RLYMGGFIPGFLLAF
-185 TMILMMVVTSLI
+185 TMILMMVATSI
-197 LPRTAPMDEEVRRLY
+197 IFPRTAPMDEQVRRLY
-212 RAWFHGIGVRRYNA
+212 RAWFNGVRIRRYTP
-226 EQMAVLRQEQATEAG
+226 EQSETLRREQAAG
-241 IAMPRDRR
+241 MPMTDRTM
-249 SYRRGRS
+249 
-256 ILSYSESIS
+256 LSYGEATRE
-265 VWLNMLFNAVMGMMS
+265 WLRMLGEALVGMVA
-280 IVPVLFII
+280 IIPVLII
-288 IIVLGSIYTG
+288 IVVVLGSIYTG

-312 ALVVAIANELYRRI
+312 ALVVAIANELYKKLQGIYADWNASMRGI
-326 RHNHWAVIGLGIFLF
+326 RFML
-341 PVVVFSLDDY
+341 LD
-351 LREQEGELRTSTTL
+351 
-365 LTMFGFV
+365 
-372 WMIGA
+372 A
-377 FIVLFLISG
+377 
-386 NIIVSMLGLLWPVPW
+386 
-401 YFALLLIGARG
+401 
-412 ELPPPAYDSWNQAGG
+412 
-427 ALRVMILDSIISTV
+427 IISTV
-441 RTSSMIMLII
+441 RTSSMIMLIV

-462 RLGISQDISEW
+462 RLGISSDISEW
-473 ITALNLNPLQ
+473 ITGLHLNALQ

-514 SLEAVGVDLVWFG
+514 SLEAVGVDLIWFG

-551 GVRQDID
+551 GVRQDVD
-558 AQMAEQ
+558 AEMAEQ
-564 TAAAQDALKESTIT
+564 TAAAQEALAESTIT

-591 AAVIGLLF
+591 AAVIALLF
-599 IFPDIALWAPC
+599 AFPDIALWAPC
-610 IIYDNPTRD
+610 IIYDTPTNY
-619 FLEVVG
+619 FALSNIAGAAGASPEILEQISREALLPREEQMRFRELVAATVQQ
-625 KTPDATSFWDQ
+625 TPGLSAMGVEGVTDQIRSSASDPSFWDR
-636 VRFCSS
+636 VSFCSS

-648 YH
+648 YN